1 MKKIVLIGECMIE
14 LTQSSSKNL
23 KQSFAGDVF
32 NSAVYLKRIFNQHKV
47 HFISAIGV
55 DQFSTDMLN
64 SCIQESLNTELVFR
78 MPEKNI
84 GLYSIQTDN
93 DGERNFTYWRNDSAA
108 RQLMQFIDEQVI
120 TQLTKADMVFFS
132 GISLAVITPAHREKF
147 WFFIEKLKNAG
158 VTIVFD
164 PNYRAAMWENEIQA
178 KDQFEQAF
186 YQADIIL
193 PGVDDFKD
201 LYGLTSAEQI
211 VEFCQSYAIQEL
223 IIKNGPHGI
232 FCCHQGNR
240 DYFDIVAV
248 DKVIDSTAAGDSFNG
263 AYLGARLQGFSVAE
277 AVNLAG
283 KVAAIVIQY
292 PGAIVPF
299 NIFTKHLA
307 EISKKEAIGVKLF
320 H

>member
-1 MKKIVLIGECMIE
+1 MVE
-14 LTQSSSKNL
+14 LTQSSSKTL

-32 NSAVYLKRIFNQHKV
+32 NTAVYLKRIFNQHKV
-47 HFISAIGV
+47 HFISTIGS
-55 DQFSTDMLN
+55 DPFSDDMLN
-64 SCIQESLNTELVFR
+64 SCHQESLNTEFVFR
-78 MPEKNI
+78 MPEKNP
-84 GLYSIQTDN
+84 GLYSIQTDD
-93 DGERNFTYWRNDSAA
+93 DGERSFTYWRNDSAA
-108 RQLMQFIDEQVI
+108 RQLMQFVNEDVI
-120 TQLTKADMVFFS
+120 TQLKLADMVFFS
-132 GISLAVITPAHREKF
+132 GISLAVITPADRKKF
-147 WFFIEKLKNAG
+147 WVFIERLKAAG

-186 YQADIIL
+186 YLADIIL

-211 VEFCQSYAIQEL
+211 VDFCQSFAIQEL
-223 IIKNGPHGI
+223 IIKNGQHGI
-232 FCCHQGNR
+232 FCWHQGNR
-240 DYFDIVAV
+240 DYFNIVAV

-263 AYLGARLQGFSVAE
+263 AYLGARLQGCTIAE

-299 NIFTKHLA
+299 NIFTEHLA
-307 EISKKEAIGVKLF
+307 GLSKKEAIGVK
-320 H
+320 